1 MYQGNRFEWN
11 IIRPHKIIAI
21 DQWNKFLAL
30 KVDTKYQ
37 IECDILLYI
46 DESDT
51 DSDIG
56 LLRNKCYY
64 EGTFSFMQCYDLWNS
79 DEKRLTPR
87 TRFNIVCMIALK
99 TDTDK

>member
-11 IIRPHKIIAI
+11 LIRPHRINAI
-21 DQWNKFLAL
+21 DQWNKFLLL
-30 KVDTKYQ
+30 KPDTKYQ
-37 IECDILLYI
+37 IKWSEF
-46 DESDT
+46 DT

-56 LLRNKCYY
+56 LIRNKYY
-64 EGTFSFMQCYDLWNS
+64 YVGTFSFMQCYDLWNS

-87 TRFNIVCMIALK
+87 TRLNIVCMIALK

>member
-30 KVDTKYQ
+30 KVDKTS
-37 IECDILLYI
+37 EF
-46 DESDT
+46 DT

-64 EGTFSFMQCYDLWNS
+64 VGTFSFMQCYDLWNS

-87 TRFNIVCMIALK
+87 TRLHIVCMIALK

>member
-11 IIRPHKIIAI
+11 IIRPHRINAI

-37 IECDILLYI
+37 IEWF
-46 DESDT
+46 DT
-51 DSDIG
+51 DSVTG
-56 LLRNKCYY
+56 LLRNKYY
-64 EGTFSFMQCYDLWNS
+64 HEGTFSFMQCYDLWNS

-87 TRFNIVCMIALK
+87 TRLNIVCMIALK

>member
-11 IIRPHKIIAI
+11 IIRPHRINAM
-21 DQWNKFLAL
+21 DQWNKLF
-30 KVDTKYQ
+30 
-37 IECDILLYI
+37 
-46 DESDT
+46 DT

-56 LLRNKCYY
+56 LLRNKYY
-64 EGTFSFMQCYDLWNS
+64 YVGTFSFMQCYDLWNS

-87 TRFNIVCMIALK
+87 TRLNIVCMIALK